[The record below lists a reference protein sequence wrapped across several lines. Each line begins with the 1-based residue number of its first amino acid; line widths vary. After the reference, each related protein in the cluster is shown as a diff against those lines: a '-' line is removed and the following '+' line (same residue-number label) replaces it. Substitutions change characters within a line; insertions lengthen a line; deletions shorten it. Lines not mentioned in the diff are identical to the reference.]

1 MPQTEAFSAQQ
12 SYISV
17 GDSAS
22 PNTYTEV
29 AEVKNIGGPN
39 EAAEEIDV
47 THLRSPGSYRE
58 FLQSFKDGGEIPIV
72 ANYIPTHST
81 HGSGSGGVR
90 GLFASGAVRGWRITL
105 ADGTLLYFDGW
116 VKAIGTPVQV
126 GNAVEL
132 NFTIRVSG
140 AVTVDEVEAA

>member
-1 MPQTEAFSAQQ
+1 MATTEAFSAQQ

-17 GDSAS
+17 GDSDS
-22 PNTYTEV
+22 PNSYTEI

-39 EAAEEIDV
+39 ESADEIEV

-58 FLQSFKDGGEIPIV
+58 FLASFKDGGEIPCV
-72 ANYIPTHST
+72 ANYIPANATHA
-81 HGSGSGGVR
+81 SGASGLR
-90 GLFASGAVRGWRITL
+90 GLFASGDVRGWKITL

-116 VKAIGTPVQV
+116 VKALGTPIQV

-140 AVTVDEVEAA
+140 AVTADEAA

>member
-1 MPQTEAFSAQQ
+1 MPTTEAFSAQQ
-12 SYISV
+12 SYISI

-22 PNTYTEV
+22 PNTFTEV

-39 EAAEEIDV
+39 ETADEIEV

-58 FLQSFKDGGEIPIV
+58 FLASFKDGGEIPCV
-72 ANYIPTHST
+72 ANYIPSNAT
-81 HGSGSGGVR
+81 HGSGASGLR

-105 ADGTLLYFDGW
+105 ADGTLLEFDGW
-116 VKAIGTPVQV
+116 VKAIGTPIQV

-132 NFTIRVSG
+132 NFTVRVSG
-140 AVTVDEVEAA
+140 AVVATEAA